1 MRLLWFPMARY
12 CADKRNSIE
21 QLQADLDAV
30 TQELEGLIE
39 EHTGEDGVL
48 VDAQSD
54 TGKATKTNL
63 KKLIKENQQ
72 FSIFDEEDSSVDAEQ
87 VAVLEQCLELFDLE
101 AEKKKA
107 VKEATDALDK
117 AVFAQ
122 YPKLTEEEIKGLV
135 VDDKWQATLEGAISA
150 EIERVTQQLA
160 NRVKELEERYAEP
173 LPQLV
178 DEVEALSSK
187 VDEHLRRMGLEWN

>member
-12 CADKRNSIE
+12 FADKRNSIE

-160 NRVKELEERYAEP
+160 NRVKDLEERYAEP

>member
-1 MRLLWFPMARY
+1 MARY
-12 CADKRNSIE
+12 FADKRNSIE

-150 EIERVTQQLA
+150 EIERVTQQL
-160 NRVKELEERYAEP
+160 
-173 LPQLV
+173 PQLV

>member
-122 YPKLTEEEIKGLV
+122 YPKLTEDEIKGLV

-187 VDEHLRRMGLEWN
+187 VDEHLRRMGLDWN